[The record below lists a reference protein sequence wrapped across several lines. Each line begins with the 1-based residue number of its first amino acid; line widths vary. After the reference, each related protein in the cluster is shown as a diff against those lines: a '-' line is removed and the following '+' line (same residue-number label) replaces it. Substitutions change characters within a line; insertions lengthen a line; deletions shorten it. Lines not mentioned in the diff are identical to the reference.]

1 MLDRLTGLYNRTFLD
16 EFFPSF
22 VRGNPEG
29 AIASFRLDGLKALAG
44 EEGESAVETALRIF
58 AGIVVEARGAQTM
71 AFRDSGPSV
80 ILLFQDEEAAIPEL
94 LLLQKA
100 ISASQAFS
108 RRMTASGAVVFCAE
122 STDPSVLTEAL
133 RERNRVRDGMGPGSI
148 CVSTE
153 GNEPMREGSLLLVES
168 DRALARLF
176 TDFFTALRFNVQA
189 AGTGEEA
196 LAAISRNPPA
206 LVVCEER
213 FPLSDAFAVRES
225 FARGT
230 GTKGRNFIMLTERK
244 NDRLIKRAFESGIR
258 YVLEKPVTLA
268 ELEYLAKA
276 LWEDTL
282 AER

>member
-1 MLDRLTGLYNRTFLD
+1 M
-16 EFFPSF
+16 
-22 VRGNPEG
+22 
-29 AIASFRLDGLKALAG
+29 
-44 EEGESAVETALRIF
+44 RIF
-58 AGIVVEARGAQTM
+58 AGIVVETRGAQTM

-80 ILLFQDEEAAIPEL
+80 LLLFQDEEAAIPEL
-94 LLLQKA
+94 LRLQKA
-100 ISASQAFS
+100 VSASQAFS
-108 RRMTASGAVVFCAE
+108 RRMTASGAVAFCAE
-122 STDPSVLTEAL
+122 STDPTVLTETL
-133 RERNRVRDGMGPGSI
+133 RERTRVRDGMGPGSI

-176 TDFFTALRFNVQA
+176 ADFFAALRFDVQT

-196 LAAISRNPPA
+196 LAAISRKPPA

-213 FPLSDAFAVRES
+213 FPLSDVFAVHES

-258 YVLEKPVTLA
+258 YVLEKPVALS